1 MAPDVLVHT
10 EEPTGKNHHPMGEYQ
25 SLYSCNLA
33 LAKAQQKV
41 QVQNYNALHLL
52 YTYIYI

>member
-10 EEPTGKNHHPMGEYQ
+10 EEPTGKNHHPIGEYQ
-25 SLYSCNLA
+25 SLYSCNVA